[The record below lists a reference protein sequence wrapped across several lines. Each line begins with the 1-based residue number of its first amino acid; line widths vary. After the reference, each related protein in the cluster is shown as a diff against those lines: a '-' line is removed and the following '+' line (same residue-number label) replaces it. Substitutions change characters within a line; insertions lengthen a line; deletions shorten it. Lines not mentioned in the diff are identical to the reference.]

1 MTGPVAVVTGSGSG
15 LGKEVSAQ
23 LVTDGYTVVVAD
35 IDTAAAS
42 AVAAALGPAARAVAC
57 DVTSAASVA
66 AMAAEASSLGA
77 VRVLVLSAA
86 IEVRADLTE
95 TTDEDWQAVLDVN
108 LKGPWLCMRAVIP
121 AMVAAGGG
129 SVIALGSTLG
139 HIGSPGYAAY
149 CASKGALLNL
159 CKQAAIEHAPDQVRV
174 NVVSP
179 SACESGLFLRVSEQV
194 ADPAALRARIAANT
208 PMGRLGSAADVC
220 GAVSFLASDA
230 ASYLSGSVLPLD
242 GGLAARR
249 M

>member
-1 MTGPVAVVTGSGSG
+1 MTGSVAVVTGGGSG

-23 LVTDGYTVVVAD
+23 LVGDGYTVVVAD
-35 IDTAAAS
+35 IDAAAAS
-42 AVAAALGPAARAVAC
+42 AVASGLGPSARAVEC
-57 DVTSAASVA
+57 DVTSAESVA
-66 AMAAEASSLGA
+66 AMVAVASSLGA
-77 VRVLVLSAA
+77 LKVLVLSAA
-86 IEVRADLTE
+86 IEIRSKLTE

-108 LKGPWLCMRAVIP
+108 LKGPWLCMRAAIP

-139 HIGSPGYAAY
+139 HIGSPAYAAY
-149 CASKGALLNL
+149 CTSKGALVNL

-179 SACESGLFLRVSEQV
+179 SACESGLFLRVSEQ
-194 ADPAALRARIAANT
+194 APDPAELRARIASST

-230 ASYLSGSVLPLD
+230 ASYLSGAVLPLD